1 MESVIGSD
9 SIPIYSEFAL
19 TARHESLPER
29 IARLGQK
36 AAPSHGT
43 PLFCVPGQIGKQA
56 SPFATTIFEKGLVI
70 SVNESQLGL
79 FYGLSFLCVA
89 LAFAFAAYLYLWV
102 KKQKTENAKI
112 QEVSLLIKQGANTF
126 MRREYLVLAK
136 FAAVAA
142 IVILILLPS
151 PIWTGSPVD
160 NISMGIAYL
169 CGTALSAIAGKI
181 GILVATL
188 SNGRTAE
195 AAQKGIKPAFLIGFR
210 GGAVMGLLV
219 VGCSLLGVAA
229 VLMITGDS
237 SILLGFS
244 FGASSLALFAKAGGG
259 IFTKTADVSADL
271 TGKVELGIPED
282 DPRNPAV
289 IADNV
294 GDNVGDVAGMGADLF
309 DSNVAAMASALV
321 LAQSLSGGDFNNV
334 SMVFCYAILG
344 LFASII
350 GIATARVGKKGDPT
364 TALNS
369 STYVTTAIYLVLTA
383 IATALF
389 PGFSWRIW
397 GAAAVGLLVGVIIGI
412 TTDYFTDD
420 SKPPVQKVAKAS
432 SSGPAFTVLSGISY
446 GFISALPAM
455 VGIAVS
461 ALVAYKLCEP
471 MGEGYAIFGI
481 SMAAVGMLSI
491 VGMIISNDAY
501 GPIVD
506 NARGLAEMG
515 GLGEETIRTAD
526 ELDSA
531 GNTVKAV
538 TKGFSISAAGLTVI
552 SLLGAFMSEANDAL
566 AAAGR
571 ELITGFDIMSP
582 TVFFG
587 VLVGAVVPAVFSAM
601 LILGVDKNA
610 QRMVAEIHR
619 QFNSIKGLREGK
631 PGVKPEYDKCIDIA
645 TSGSLRELI
654 PAGLMT
660 IIATII
666 VGFIG
671 GPSAIG
677 GFLLGNIV
685 SGLLLALFMSN
696 AGGLWDNCK
705 KYIEAG
711 AEGGKG
717 SDSHKAAV
725 IGDTVGDPFKD
736 TAGPSINTQITVV
749 SLVSSLLSSVFVM
762 FSFFG

>member
-1 MESVIGSD
+1 M
-9 SIPIYSEFAL
+9 
-19 TARHESLPER
+19 
-29 IARLGQK
+29 
-36 AAPSHGT
+36 
-43 PLFCVPGQIGKQA
+43 
-56 SPFATTIFEKGLVI
+56 
-70 SVNESQLGL
+70 ESQLTL
-79 FYGLSFLCVA
+79 IYALSFLSVA
-89 LAFAFAAYLYLWV
+89 IAFAFAAYLYLWL
-102 KKQKTENAKI
+102 KKQQMGNAKI
-112 QEVSLLIKQGANTF
+112 VEVSALIKAGANTF
-126 MRREYLVLAK
+126 MRREYRILAM
-136 FAAVAA
+136 FAGAAAV
-142 IVILILLPS
+142 LIFLLLPS
-151 PIWTGSPVD
+151 PIWNGDILS
-160 NISMGIAYL
+160 NLSMALSYL
-169 CGTALSAIAGKI
+169 AGTALSALAGKI
-181 GILVATL
+181 GILVATHA
-188 SNGRTAE
+188 NGRSAE
-195 AAQKGIKPAFLIGFR
+195 AARHGIKPAFLVGFR
-210 GGAVMGLLV
+210 GGAVMGLAV
-219 VGCSLLGVAA
+219 VGFSLFGVAA
-229 VLMITGDS
+229 VLLIVGDS

-321 LAQSLSGGDFNNV
+321 IAQALPDVGFNNV
-334 SMVFCYAILG
+334 SMIFCYAALG
-344 LFASII
+344 LLASII
-350 GIATARVGKKGDPT
+350 GIATARIGKHGNPT
-364 TALNS
+364 RALNS
-369 STYVTTAIYLVLTA
+369 STYVTTGVYILLTA
-383 IATALF
+383 AATLIF
-389 PGFSWRIW
+389 DGFSWRIW

-420 SKPPVQKVAKAS
+420 SQPIVRQVAHAS
-432 SSGPAFTVLSGISY
+432 GSGPAFTILSGTAY
-446 GFISALPAM
+446 GFISAMPAM

-461 ALVAYKLCEP
+461 ALVSYKLCEP

-481 SMAAVGMLSI
+481 AMAAVGMLSI

-515 GLGEETIRTAD
+515 GLGEETIRVAD

-538 TKGFSISAAGLTVI
+538 TKGFSIGAAGLTVI
-552 SLLGAFMSEANDAL
+552 SLLGAFMSEANVAL
-566 AAAGR
+566 AEAGR
-571 ELITGFDIMSP
+571 ELITGFDIMDP
-582 TVFFG
+582 VVFFG
-587 VLVGAVVPAVFSAM
+587 VLIGAAIPAVFSAM
-601 LILGVDKNA
+601 LILGVDRNA

-619 QFNSIKGLREGK
+619 QFREILGLREGK
-631 PGVKPEYDKCIDIA
+631 EGVQPEYDKCIDIA
-645 TSGSLRELI
+645 TSGALRELI

-660 IIATII
+660 IVATLI

-696 AGGLWDNCK
+696 AGGLWDNSK
-705 KYIEAG
+705 KYVEAG
-711 AEGGKG
+711 NEGGKG
-717 SDSHKAAV
+717 SEAHKSAV
-725 IGDTVGDPFKD
+725 VGDTVGDPFKD

-749 SLVSSLLSSVFVM
+749 SLVSSLMSGLFVA

>member
-1 MESVIGSD
+1 MENQ
-9 SIPIYSEFAL
+9 
-19 TARHESLPER
+19 LP
-29 IARLGQK
+29 
-36 AAPSHGT
+36 
-43 PLFCVPGQIGKQA
+43 
-56 SPFATTIFEKGLVI
+56 
-70 SVNESQLGL
+70 L
-79 FYGLSFLCVA
+79 FYGLSFLTAV

-102 KKQKTENAKI
+102 KKQRTENAKI
-112 QEVSLLIKQGANTF
+112 IEVSALIKEGANTF
-126 MRREYLVLAK
+126 MRREYKILAI
-136 FAAVAA
+136 FAAVVA
-142 IVILILLPS
+142 VLILLFLPS
-151 PIWTGSPVD
+151 PIW
-160 NISMGIAYL
+160 MGNAVENVEMAIAYL
-169 CGTALSAIAGKI
+169 AGTALSAVAGKI

-188 SNGRTAE
+188 SNSRAAE
-195 AAQKGIKPAFLIGFR
+195 GAQKGIKPAFLIGFR

-219 VGCSLLGVAA
+219 VGCSLFGVAA
-229 VLMITGDS
+229 VLMIAGDS

-321 LAQSLSGGDFNNV
+321 IAQSLSGGEFANV

-344 LFASII
+344 LLSSII
-350 GIATARVGKKGDPT
+350 GIATARIGKKGNPT
-364 TALNS
+364 RALNS
-369 STYVTTAIYLVLTA
+369 STYVTTAVFLVLTA
-383 IATALF
+383 LATLIF
-389 PGFSWRIW
+389 DGFSWRIW
-397 GAAAVGLLVGVIIGI
+397 GAAATGLLVGVIIGI

-420 SKPPVQKVAKAS
+420 SKPIVRRVAHAS
-432 SSGPAFTVLSGISY
+432 GSGPAFTVLSGVSY

-471 MGEGYAIFGI
+471 MGSGYAIFGI

-515 GLGEETIRTAD
+515 GLGEETIRVAD

-538 TKGFSISAAGLTVI
+538 TKGFSIAAAGLTVI
-552 SLLGAFMSEANDAL
+552 SLLGAFMSEVNTAL
-566 AAAGR
+566 EAAGKP
-571 ELITGFDIMSP
+571 LITGFDIMSP

-587 VLVGAVVPAVFSAM
+587 ILIGAAIPAVFSAM
-601 LILGVDKNA
+601 LILGVDRNA

-619 QFNSIKGLREGK
+619 QFKTIVGLREGK
-631 PGVKPEYDKCIDIA
+631 EGVKPEYDKCIDIA
-645 TSGSLRELI
+645 TTGSLRELI
-654 PAGLMT
+654 PAGLMS
-660 IIATII
+660 IIATLV

-671 GPSAIG
+671 GPLAIG

-685 SGLLLALFMSN
+685 SGLLITLFMSN
-696 AGGLWDNCK
+696 AGGLWDNAK
-705 KYIEAG
+705 KYIESG

-717 SDSHKAAV
+717 SKAHKAAV

-749 SLVSSLLSSVFVM
+749 SLVSSLMSSLFVWFSVFH
-762 FSFFG
+762 

>member
-1 MESVIGSD
+1 ME
-9 SIPIYSEFAL
+9 EHL
-19 TARHESLPER
+19 T
-29 IARLGQK
+29 
-36 AAPSHGT
+36 
-43 PLFCVPGQIGKQA
+43 
-56 SPFATTIFEKGLVI
+56 
-70 SVNESQLGL
+70 L
-79 FYGLSFLCVA
+79 FYGLSFLIAAV
-89 LAFAFAAYLYLWV
+89 AFAYAVYLYLWV
-102 KKQKTENAKI
+102 KRQKISNKKI
-112 QEVSLLIKQGANTF
+112 IEVAALIKNGANTF
-126 MRREYLVLAK
+126 MSREYKILAI
-136 FAAVAA
+136 FASVIAV
-142 IVILILLPS
+142 LILLFLPS
-151 PIWTGSPVD
+151 PIWSGDAVS
-160 NISMGIAYL
+160 NISMAIAYIA
-169 CGTALSAIAGKI
+169 GTVLSAIAGKI
-181 GILVATL
+181 GILVASL
-188 SNGRTAE
+188 SNGRCAE
-195 AAQKGIKPAFLIGFR
+195 GAQQGIKPAFLIGFR
-210 GGAVMGLLV
+210 GGAVMGLIV
-219 VGCSLLGVAA
+219 VGCSLFGVAA
-229 VLMITGDS
+229 VLWAVGDA

-309 DSNVAAMASALV
+309 DSNVAAMTSAIV
-321 LAQSLSGGDFNNV
+321 IAQSLDGKFDNV
-334 SMVFCYAILG
+334 SMVFCYGILG
-344 LFASII
+344 LLSSII
-350 GIATARVGKKGDPT
+350 GIATARIGKNGSPT
-364 TALNS
+364 KALNS
-369 STYVTTAIYLVLTA
+369 STYVTTAIFMALTALATYLV
-383 IATALF
+383 

-397 GAAAVGLLVGVIIGI
+397 GAASVGLLVGVIIGI

-420 SKPPVQKVAKAS
+420 SKPIVKRCAHAS
-432 SSGPAFTVLSGISY
+432 QSGPAFTILSGVSY
-446 GFISALPAM
+446 GFVSAMPAM

-461 ALVAYKLCEP
+461 ALTAYKICEP
-471 MGEGYAIFGI
+471 MGPGYAIFGI

-515 GLGEETIRTAD
+515 ELGEETIRIAD

-552 SLLGAFMSEANDAL
+552 SLLGAFMSEVNAAL
-566 AAAGR
+566 VGAGHMP
-571 ELITGFDIMSP
+571 ITGFDVMDP

-587 VLVGAVVPAVFSAM
+587 ILIGASIPAVFSAM

-619 QFNSIKGLREGK
+619 QFREIKGLREGDPNAK
-631 PGVKPEYDKCIDIA
+631 AEYDKCIDIA
-645 TSGSLRELI
+645 TTGSLRELI
-654 PAGLMT
+654 PAGLMS
-660 IIATII
+660 ILATIC
-666 VGFIG
+666 VGIIG
-671 GPSAIG
+671 GAKAIG

-696 AGGLWDNCK
+696 AGGLWDNSK
-705 KYIEAG
+705 KYVEAG
-711 AEGGKG
+711 NEGGKG
-717 SDSHKAAV
+717 SNAHKAAV

-749 SLVSSLLSSVFVM
+749 SLVASLLSTIFAT
-762 FSFFG
+762 FSIF